1 MLMGLVL
8 LQTGELGL
16 AGVRDKILKKE
27 NNHHPLDKSMQAFSS
42 SSSNMLFRGSNML
55 SCTYFC
61 LYLSQ
66 YRPQSSEKFTPVLL
80 SVGNT
85 FGPHT
90 CPACYKG
97 WGEIGGCFCLGHTA
111 FRGRSEASLSL
122 SYRLPQCCQRCPE
135 LLILPGQH

>member
-1 MLMGLVL
+1 
-8 LQTGELGL
+8 
-16 AGVRDKILKKE
+16 
-27 NNHHPLDKSMQAFSS
+27 
-42 SSSNMLFRGSNML
+42 MLFRGSNML

-122 SYRLPQCCQRCPE
+122 SHTNCRNAARGAQSYSYYPANIKKGGALTRMQGRKAKQSSKQ
-135 LLILPGQH
+135 LLSTPPSCSIHGSAATLLWAQL